1 MYSTISLYAVNYN
14 LTSHIAKQW
23 QAYNILNSQNIPHP
37 ALVESYKVF
46 YSELKYRIMRG
57 LCYVCYKDLS
67 TYYSDTAPLR
77 SGLTHG
83 KGNNNSIVDFS
94 NIQIAKKKLAST
106 SVRNISDARVW
117 DRWFMTKWNS
127 YDWLLS
133 YLSIP
138 FWAPSSAASI
148 NITRTHLKIIW
159 KHILT
164 NRGSVTSYAEIY
176 LIFLNIGSGN
186 DLLHDGTYYL

>member
-23 QAYNILNSQNIPHP
+23 RAYNILNSQNIPHP

-83 KGNNNSIVDFS
+83 KGNNNSIVAFS
-94 NIQIAKKKLAST
+94 NIQIAKKKTSHRRRLEIYRTPECGIDDLWQNETHTTDCYLTCRYHFEHKAPLHQST
-106 SVRNISDARVW
+106 SLV
-117 DRWFMTKWNS
+117 
-127 YDWLLS
+127 
-133 YLSIP
+133 
-138 FWAPSSAASI
+138 
-148 NITRTHLKIIW
+148 
-159 KHILT
+159 LT
-164 NRGSVTSYAEIY
+164 
-176 LIFLNIGSGN
+176 
-186 DLLHDGTYYL
+186 